1 MNEATE
7 IVNDNQT
14 KQTVWEKIEDLKKE
28 AGEAA
33 FNEKVYLLLRM
44 LLKEEKYFDESV
56 DFDNEIKN
64 DCNKLFN
71 TWSDY
76 LDADNDTNFENLKDA
91 YLTCEP
97 KVERKLKNYVG
108 RRSGEMATKAK
119 DYAIRTGERAQQLG
133 NQAIVEA
140 RKRKAQILEKSRQF
154 SKSAS
159 SQYKNAHDRLI
170 QTAEKIKEKIKH
182 LKGDERKKAADAAI
196 ADETKTLVNVPEQKE
211 LTENLENIVNND
223 TTESTTSNPSAADLR
238 DEGLPFA
245 VGGGARL
252 TRKRKRKRKRKKR
265 KTRRNRK
272 LN

>member
-1 MNEATE
+1 MSDSGT
-7 IVNDNQT
+7 T
-14 KQTVWEKIEDLKKE
+14 QTVWEKIKDLKKE

-33 FNEKVYLLLRM
+33 FNEKVYLLLRT
-44 LLKEEKYFDESV
+44 LLKEEKYFNESV
-56 DFDNEIKN
+56 NFDNEIKN

-76 LDADNDTNFENLKDA
+76 LDVGNDTTTFEILKDA

-119 DYAIRTGERAQQLG
+119 DSAIRTGETAQRLG
-133 NQAIVEA
+133 KKALVEA
-140 RKRKAQILEKSRQF
+140 RNRKAQILKKSSEYA
-154 SKSAS
+154 SKAS
-159 SQYKNAHDRLI
+159 LQYKNAHDKLL
-170 QTAEKIKEKIKH
+170 QTVQTIKSNLHSLSAPSKDKVLNEQVDIEVEAS
-182 LKGDERKKAADAAI
+182 GITDEVQKA
-196 ADETKTLVNVPEQKE
+196 KYK
-211 LTENLENIVNND
+211 ENLINFLNADID
-223 TTESTTSNPSAADLR
+223 TLNAEQSLGGHSTI
-238 DEGLPFA
+238 
-245 VGGGARL
+245 GGARL